1 MLPANPKQEYQDRY
15 IILHVWK
22 GIIFE
27 LDTHPR
33 TDKQIKVLIHAIGE
47 HLRKKY
53 SEEYADDEEAMDQLK
68 NFEENLF
75 EEGNVLLS
83 NEIDEF
89 IMIGLR
95 EPLPDD
101 DPGDDLSEFQAIATY
116 L

>member
-1 MLPANPKQEYQDRY
+1 MTKPKKEYEDRY

-22 GIIFE
+22 GIVYE

-33 TDKQIKVLIHAIGE
+33 TAKQVKFLIHAIGE

-53 SEEYADDEEAMDQLK
+53 GKEYEDDEEATDELE
-68 NFEENLF
+68 NFDTNLF
-75 EEGNVLLS
+75 EQGNVVLG
-83 NEIDEF
+83 NQIDEF

-101 DPGDDLSEFQAIATY
+101 DPGDDVSEFQAIATY